1 MKTIQITLAMMLIS
15 LAGMSQKE
23 QYYQAMGESLSQ
35 YATCK
40 SMDDF
45 QALGNKFSMIAQSTP
60 DEWLPLY
67 YHAHC
72 YIIMSFME
80 PSDMNKKD
88 ALLDA
93 AEISINKMLEITNK
107 EADVYALQAMF
118 YSGRL
123 MVNPMERGQKF
134 GMLASQA
141 AGTAMG
147 IDPSNP
153 RARLIKLQN
162 DIGTARFF
170 GQDPKAFCDQAKEL
184 VATWDGFKPKS
195 SLHPVWGKQQAVEIT
210 ASCN

>member
-1 MKTIQITLAMMLIS
+1 MKTIQITLAMLFIS
-15 LAGMSQKE
+15 FAAMSQKE

-45 QALGNKFSMIAQSTP
+45 QALGNKFSMIAKSTP

-80 PSDMNKKD
+80 PSDMAKKD

-93 AEISINKMLEITNK
+93 AEISINKMLEIANT
-107 EADVYALQAMF
+107 EADVYALQAML

-123 MVNPMERGQKF
+123 MVSPMDRGQKY
-134 GMLASQA
+134 GPLASQA
-141 AGTAMG
+141 AGTAIG

-162 DIGTARFF
+162 DMGTARFF
-170 GQDPKAFCDQAKEL
+170 GQDPKTFCNQAKEL
-184 VATWDGFKPKS
+184 VAGWDGFKPKS
-195 SLHPVWGKQQAVEIT
+195 PLHPDWGKQQAVEIAAT
-210 ASCN
+210 CN